1 MTMKLTAHALRK
13 IIREELRRV
22 VERSGSGPES
32 YYTSYAEAVMAAED
46 DSPEQS
52 KAFEAFVDAFEAAIS
67 DEEIVDPQDPDLA
80 AIEREISKALAALEV
95 AGLED
100 PELIDAVTAMLA
112 NAAVSK
118 KNEAHWAAR
127 NREDEE
133 RADGLRAAKA
143 AKEEKLL
150 AAAKSLLLDPERRKE
165 IVPILNAKRR
175 EKPST
180 KAGKAA
186 SAAVTDYIEGVFP
199 ELDALD
205 VHRRLTNLV
214 DQMYGRR

>member
-1 MTMKLTAHALRK
+1 MTMKLTAAALRK

-22 VERSGSGPES
+22 VEGSGSGPES
-32 YYTSYAEAVMAAED
+32 YYTAAAEAVMAAED
-46 DSPEQS
+46 DSPEQGE
-52 KAFEAFVDAFEAAIS
+52 ALEAFVDAFEAAIS

-80 AIEREISKALAALEV
+80 AIEREISKATAALEV

-127 NREDEE
+127 NRETEE
-133 RADGLRAAKA
+133 RGAKRRAEKA
-143 AKEEKLL
+143 AVEEKLL

-165 IVPILNAKRR
+165 IVPLLNAKRR
-175 EKPST
+175 EKPTT

-186 SAAVTDYIEGVFP
+186 SAAVTDYIAGAFP
-199 ELDALD
+199 DLDPVA
-205 VHRRLTNLV
+205 VHGAVNKLV
-214 DQMYGRR
+214 ARMYGR